1 MIKRIILLTI
11 VSCIVFSS
19 YIPEMFLTTSSDF
32 FNKQLSVNGGP
43 IIDEFIKNF
52 KAPNVTFDKTI
63 DLIHIKMNMTNI
75 TQKVDVNWNANALDV
90 TGNRSFAIHAH
101 NINLTIKAMHFE
113 YHLVSDRI
121 GQHGE
126 L

>member
-11 VSCIVFSS
+11 LSCVVFSS
-19 YIPEMFLTTSSDF
+19 YIPEMFLTTSADF

-52 KAPNVTFDKTI
+52 KAPNITFDKTI

-75 TQKVDVNWNANALDV
+75 TQKVDVNWKANALDV

-101 NINLTIKAMHFE
+101 NLNVTIKALHF
-113 YHLVSDRI
+113 
-121 GQHGE
+121 
-126 L
+126 